1 MISFFLSHV
10 AAFLEVVVV
19 VVVVVVVIVIVA
31 VPAPGSG
38 SAHSSTTV
46 VEEGISASTASFRRR
61 FDVRDGIAAN
71 PQMEILSSNVK
82 IAARMK

>member
-1 MISFFLSHV
+1 MTSFFLSHV

-31 VPAPGSG
+31 VPAPV

-71 PQMEILSSNVK
+71 PQMETLSSNVK